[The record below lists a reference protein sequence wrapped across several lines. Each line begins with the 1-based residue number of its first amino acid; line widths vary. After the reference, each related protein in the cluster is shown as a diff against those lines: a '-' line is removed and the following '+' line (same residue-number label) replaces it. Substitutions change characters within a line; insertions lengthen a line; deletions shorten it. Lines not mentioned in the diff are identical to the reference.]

1 MLFFQTSYKNK
12 KVIAEI
18 DAAVGKSFGIVDRF
32 RMKGIGSRRLK
43 VEDSSPTIERGLN
56 AAHYI
61 SLVSVEMRPK
71 GLIVYFRKKIDNYV
85 AVFPYSSLEIELRDE
100 YTILRSGQ
108 EFIYLSHLKS
118 NDLEFFDKV
127 IAYRDQL

>member
-12 KVIAEI
+12 KIIAEI
-18 DAAVGKSFGIVDRF
+18 NCAVGRSFGILDRF

-43 VEDSSPTIERGLN
+43 VEGSSPTIKRGLN

-61 SLVSVEMRPK
+61 SLVSVEMRPQ

-85 AVFPYSSLEIELRDE
+85 AVFPYSSLEIELKE
-100 YTILRSGQ
+100 EHTALRSG
-108 EFIYLSHLKS
+108 EDFIELSHPKL
-118 NDLEFFDKV
+118 NDFDFFKKV
-127 IAYRDQL
+127 IAYQQNN